1 MAERVSGEIA
11 FPEDVAM
18 PRRATVRV
26 RVEEVSRADGAAE
39 VVGED
44 VQDDVEL
51 PGPGGRLVFAVP
63 LPHDHDPA
71 GDYALRVH
79 IDVTGS
85 GEVDLGD
92 FVTTQRYPV
101 FGRAAPG
108 EMEVAVKKVGP

>member
-1 MAERVSGEIA
+1 MSERVSGEIVL
-11 FPEDVAM
+11 PDGVVM
-18 PRRATVRV
+18 PDRATVRV
-26 RVEEVSRADGAAE
+26 RVEDVSRADGEAE
-39 VVGED
+39 VVGEN
-44 VQDDVEL
+44 VQEDVEL
-51 PGPGGRLVFAVP
+51 PGPGGRLRFAVP
-63 LPHDHDPA
+63 LANDHDPA

-108 EMEVAVKKVGP
+108 DMEVAVKKVGP